1 MIGTS
6 IFLLPNGT
14 FFVELIV
21 FAAILYI
28 AKRYFLPVI
37 NKMLDERQEKIR
49 TALAAADAARAEAAA
64 ADDERAKVLAEA
76 RDQARTIVAGAQE
89 TSDQLKAEA
98 AGRAQVEYDRIV
110 ALADSEVASAR
121 QHAIDDAAGRIGEI
135 VFDLVSKIVAR
146 EVDQSTHDDLVRE
159 AVAALNAEA
168 AKGASRYSCCP
179 SSKDSPPPSSADS
192 TRPRS
197 RG

>member
-1 MIGTS
+1 
-6 IFLLPNGT
+6 
-14 FFVELIV
+14 
-21 FAAILYI
+21 
-28 AKRYFLPVI
+28 
-37 NKMLDERQEKIR
+37 
-49 TALAAADAARAEAAA
+49 
-64 ADDERAKVLAEA
+64 
-76 RDQARTIVAGAQE
+76 VAGAQE
-89 TSDQLKAEA
+89 TSDQLKAES

-168 AKGASRYSCCP
+168 AKGVSR
-179 SSKDSPPPSSADS
+179 
-192 TRPRS
+192 
-197 RG
+197 

>member
-28 AKRYFLPVI
+28 AKRYFLPVV

-64 ADDERAKVLAEA
+64 ADDERANVLA
-76 RDQARTIVAGAQE
+76 QAREQARSIVAGAQE
-89 TSDQLKAEA
+89 TSDLLKAEA

-110 ALADSEVASAR
+110 ATAQSEVVAAR
-121 QHAIDDAAGRIGEI
+121 QHAIDEASARMGEI
-135 VFDLVSKIVAR
+135 VFDLVSKIVER
-146 EVDQSTHDDLVRE
+146 EVDQSSHEDLVRE

-168 AKGASRYSCCP
+168 LKGA
-179 SSKDSPPPSSADS
+179 
-192 TRPRS
+192 
-197 RG
+197 